1 MMQFIILGRVPGTDI
16 QFGFDTVAGLAA
28 VITVIYLIE
37 LLSKEERLLKQ
48 KRSID
53 YINKISI

>member
-16 QFGFDTVAGLAA
+16 QFGFDSVAGVVA
-28 VITVIYLIE
+28 VVTVIYLMQ
-37 LLSKEERLLKQ
+37 LLSKEERYLKQ
-48 KRSID
+48 KRFLD